1 MALHA
6 IKPPDWVIPSIIYI
20 SVSQSQYSQTDY
32 YCKKTIIIQMNNG
45 VFNSFR
51 SRRIELNTPL
61 NNTIL
66 FWICNLLNTH
76 YGCCARCVCCKCCI
90 RCGCSFSYR
99 LNSFS
104 FRYRLNSCFK
114 VIIRITIDSNAWET
128 GPVLLKIANLGWVLH

>member
-1 MALHA
+1 
-6 IKPPDWVIPSIIYI
+6 
-20 SVSQSQYSQTDY
+20 
-32 YCKKTIIIQMNNG
+32 MNNG
-45 VFNSFR
+45 VFNTFR

-90 RCGCSFSYR
+90 RCGCF
-99 LNSFS
+99 

-114 VIIRITIDSNAWET
+114 VKF
-128 GPVLLKIANLGWVLH
+128 VLLLIRMLEKRDPFY